1 MSEELSTL
9 LQVFDGILHSH
20 DALHECLFRQHGK
33 NIYGLDNYFERF
45 WCLVDEDK
53 VKGTV
58 SIARLD
64 DITVELKALYLDSPL
79 RGSRWG
85 YKLLD
90 NGEQMTFL

>member
-1 MSEELSTL
+1 MIQI
-9 LQVFDGILHSH
+9 QVCRDEVGVLYRNRT
-20 DALHECLFRQHGK
+20 EK

-45 WCLVDEDK
+45 WCLVDDDK

-79 RGSRWG
+79 RGLGWG
-85 YKLLD
+85 YKLLN
-90 NGEQMTFL
+90 NGE